1 MNWTT
6 LRLGVFPP
14 WIDSLFIAAAGVDLG
29 VPSGF
34 IGVKGKCF
42 NVIIYMLY
50 GVVFCLE
57 VNAWIFLANILHLD
71 LL

>member
-1 MNWTT
+1 MAWKSCGKNWN
-6 LRLGVFPP
+6 
-14 WIDSLFIAAAGVDLG
+14 LFIFLTLLTFWWVLG

>member
-1 MNWTT
+1 
-6 LRLGVFPP
+6 
-14 WIDSLFIAAAGVDLG
+14 